1 MSTEYFD
8 WLIGRIGG
16 PEKDGVT
23 YEKLLWQLYKTPFT
37 YILEMDKNRTD
48 DGLALRTQYG
58 YDIPDAPPKCS
69 VLEMMIGVAIRC
81 EDVMYDN
88 GRFSAGFWFWRMIE
102 NLELGFMDDANYE
115 PYYVEHVTNRL
126 ISRDY
131 EPDGRGGL
139 FYISE
144 PPDDMRNVQI
154 WYQMNWYLD
163 LYI

>member
-8 WLIGRIGG
+8 WLTGRIGG
-16 PEKDGVT
+16 PRRNGVS
-23 YEKLLWQLYKTPFT
+23 YEKVLWQLYKTPFH
-37 YILEMDKNRTD
+37 YILEMDRNRSD
-48 DGLALRTQYG
+48 DGLALRRQYG
-58 YDIPDAPPKCS
+58 LATQDKCS
-69 VLEMMIGVAIRC
+69 VLEMMIGVALRC
-81 EDVMYDN
+81 EDIMYDN
-88 GRFSAGFWFWRMIE
+88 GRYAAEFWFWKMID
-102 NLELGFMDDANYE
+102 NLELGFMDDANYD
-115 PYYVEHVTNRL
+115 PYYVEHVTCRL